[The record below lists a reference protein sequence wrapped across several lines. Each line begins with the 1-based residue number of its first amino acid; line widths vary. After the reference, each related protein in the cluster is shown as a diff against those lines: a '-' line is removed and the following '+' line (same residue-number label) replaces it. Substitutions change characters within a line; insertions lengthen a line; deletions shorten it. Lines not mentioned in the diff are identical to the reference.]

1 MRDKEIKRK
10 IKRREAETE
19 RATDNIKPRSNEIKN
34 YFSLF
39 QAASPP
45 AVEAEEEEEEEGK
58 EEEMDEEEE
67 VEGKE
72 KDEEE
77 EAEEEEE
84 KQVDMAAERASGK
97 VCGTS
102 TPPFEC

>member
-10 IKRREAETE
+10 IKRGEAETE

-34 YFSLF
+34 YFFLF

-45 AVEAEEEEEEEGK
+45 AVKAEEEEEGE
-58 EEEMDEEEE
+58 
-67 VEGKE
+67 E
-72 KDEEE
+72 KDEE
-77 EAEEEEE
+77 EEEEE
-84 KQVDMAAERASGK
+84 KQVETAAERASGK